1 MGDVLYDT
9 VLGDLGPEVGE
20 FLEEGLVIL
29 FAKGA
34 PPELREVSVDHEP
47 TAAAAETA
55 PVAGDVLAIDDTE
68 FTVTAVGP
76 KAWQTMH
83 ELGHATFKFNGE
95 TEAELPGEICVQS
108 PEGVSLAEII
118 RSGARFVLRSGS
130 GSEEE
135 R

>member
-9 VLGDLGPEVGE
+9 VLGELGPEVGE
-20 FLEEGLVIL
+20 FLEEGLLIL
-29 FAKGA
+29 FADGA
-34 PPELREVSVDHEP
+34 PPELREVSVGHAPSE
-47 TAAAAETA
+47 AAETA
-55 PVAGDVLAIDDTE
+55 PAAGDVLAIEDTE

-95 TEAELPGEICVQS
+95 TETELPGEICVRS
-108 PEGVSLAEII
+108 PAGVALAELI
-118 RSGARFVLRSGS
+118 RPGARFVLRSGA
-130 GSEEE
+130 G